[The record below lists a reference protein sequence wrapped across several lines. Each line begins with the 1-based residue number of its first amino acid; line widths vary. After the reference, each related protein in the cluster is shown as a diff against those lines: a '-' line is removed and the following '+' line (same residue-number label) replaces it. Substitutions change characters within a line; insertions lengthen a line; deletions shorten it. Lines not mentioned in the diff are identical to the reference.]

1 MMKQGQ
7 SVMRVLIMGYEC
19 GQYTEVYVNEMMSES
34 WSIGCDIILVM
45 TTNDSGSEERIG
57 NEEMIE
63 LAYLILLSSR
73 LSYWFRLQ
81 VNM

>member
-1 MMKQGQ
+1 
-7 SVMRVLIMGYEC
+7 
-19 GQYTEVYVNEMMSES
+19 
-34 WSIGCDIILVM
+34 M